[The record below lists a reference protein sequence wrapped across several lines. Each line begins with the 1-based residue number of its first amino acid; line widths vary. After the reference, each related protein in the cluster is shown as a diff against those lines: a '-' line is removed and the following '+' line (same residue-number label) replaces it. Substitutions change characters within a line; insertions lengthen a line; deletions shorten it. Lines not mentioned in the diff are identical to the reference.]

1 MTNHLSIPITRV
13 TATTL
18 TTVVAAPT
26 TEAPP
31 VVIEVTI
38 EATEVEAITEVMVT
52 EVAPGAT
59 SHDSLVILTTSKQ
72 CKTVRI
78 NLPTV
83 AAALTTE
90 ALIGSREAVEAI
102 EVLLA
107 ANLKTRVKTSVRKK
121 LALRLH
127 SIVIKSSPFSKNEE
141 CQFSVCV

>member
-31 VVIEVTI
+31 VVIEVAI

-52 EVAPGAT
+52 EVVPGVT
-59 SHDSLVILTTSKQ
+59 NYDSLVILTTSKQ

-83 AAALTTE
+83 AAA
-90 ALIGSREAVEAI
+90 
-102 EVLLA
+102 
-107 ANLKTRVKTSVRKK
+107 
-121 LALRLH
+121 
-127 SIVIKSSPFSKNEE
+127 
-141 CQFSVCV
+141 

>member
-31 VVIEVTI
+31 VAIEVAI